1 MQHRGLEAVIDRGV
15 PMSLTELNARVR
27 ADLACLDYPA
37 KPWLTPREQDGKPVL
52 DVLII
57 GAGQGGLAT
66 AFGLMREKI
75 GNILVV
81 DQAPRGEE
89 GVWTT
94 FARMVTLRTPKH
106 VSGPDLGI
114 GSLTPRAWYEASFG
128 HARWEGLGKIPREV
142 WQHYLDWYREV
153 LHLPVR
159 NDTGIVDIEQSG
171 PYLAATTDK
180 GEVLLARK
188 IVLATGIAGSGA
200 WLIPDFIEKKLP
212 KDRYGHTSE
221 PIDFAALAGKR
232 VGVLGAGASAF
243 DNAATALEAGAAR
256 VQLCVRRRLLPR
268 VNPYRWMEQAG
279 FLGQFAELP
288 DLMRWRFMRHI
299 FTMNQPPPPDTVARC
314 AAFPQFSAHPGTPW
328 LDARMAGDA
337 IRITVPG
344 GELEFDFVIIG
355 AGFVIDASR
364 RPELAR
370 FAPAIATWGDRFA
383 APAGEEDPILG
394 SYPYLTPGFT
404 FTERTPGQAPALAN
418 LYNFTFGAMPS
429 MGLSGASISGL
440 KFGTRRLVNALC
452 RDFFLED
459 AEAHYRTLL
468 DYQEPELTADAWPD
482 HGLGEA
488 LAPLTQ

>member
-1 MQHRGLEAVIDRGV
+1 
-15 PMSLTELNARVR
+15 MSLTELEARLR

-37 KPWLTPREQDGKPVL
+37 KPWMPPRKLGDQPVL

-81 DQAPRGEE
+81 DQAPRGGE
-89 GVWTT
+89 GVWTS
-94 FARMVTLRTPKH
+94 FARMITLRTPKH

-114 GSLTPRAWYEASFG
+114 PSLTPRAWYEARFG
-128 HARWEGLGKIPREV
+128 AEAWAALGKIPREV
-142 WQHYLDWYREV
+142 WQDYLDWYRAV
-153 LHLPVR
+153 LALPVR
-159 NDTGIVDIEQSG
+159 NEIRIIDIAPEG
-171 PYLAATTDK
+171 DLLAATAANGTTF
-180 GEVLLARK
+180 LARR

-200 WLIPDFIEKKLP
+200 WLIPDFIERQLP
-212 KDRYGHTSE
+212 RARYGHTSDQ
-221 PIDFAALAGKR
+221 IDFQALAGKR

-279 FLGQFAELP
+279 FLGQFADLP

-328 LDARMAGDA
+328 LDARMEGEE
-337 IRITVPG
+337 IRILTPQ
-344 GELEFDFVIIG
+344 GEMAFDYVIIG
-355 AGFVIDASR
+355 AGFVMDAAR

-370 FAPAIATWGDRFA
+370 FAPAIANWGDRFT
-383 APAGEEDPILG
+383 PPPGEEDAVL
-394 SYPYLTPGFT
+394 STYPYLGRNFAFTGRGPEDVPGLG
-404 FTERTPGQAPALAN
+404 RIH
-418 LYNFTFGAMPS
+418 NFTFGATPS

-440 KFGTRRLVNALC
+440 KFGVRRLVDALT

-459 AEAHYRTLL
+459 ADLHYQSLL
-468 DYQEPELTADAWPD
+468 GYAEPELTPDAWPD
-482 HGLGEA
+482 GGLAADRFGPGA
-488 LAPLTQ
+488 SGRMTKT

>member
-1 MQHRGLEAVIDRGV
+1 
-15 PMSLTELNARVR
+15 MSLTDLDARVR

-37 KPWLTPREQDGKPVL
+37 KPWLVPQSLDGAPVL

-66 AFGLMREKI
+66 AFGLLREKI
-75 GNILVV
+75 NNILVV
-81 DQAPRGEE
+81 DQAPRGGE

-94 FARMVTLRTPKH
+94 FARMITLRTPKH

-114 GSLTPRAWYEASFG
+114 ASLTPRAWYEARFG
-128 HARWEGLGKIPREV
+128 AEAWDALGKIPRET
-142 WQHYLDWYREV
+142 WQDYLDWYREV
-153 LHLPVR
+153 LNLPVR
-159 NDTGIVDIEQSG
+159 NDTGIVGIAERGSL
-171 PYLAATTDK
+171 LAATTDR

-200 WLIPDFIEKKLP
+200 WLIPDFIENNLP
-212 KDRYGHTSE
+212 RDRYGHTSE
-221 PIDFAALAGKR
+221 AIDFTALAGKR
-232 VGVLGAGASAF
+232 IGVLGAGASAF

-279 FLGQFAELP
+279 FLSQFAELP

-314 AAFPQFSAHPGTPW
+314 AAFAQFSAHPGTPW
-328 LDARMAGDA
+328 LDARMEGDE
-337 IRITVPG
+337 IRIATPG
-344 GELEFDFVIIG
+344 GELAFDYVVIG
-355 AGFVIDASR
+355 AGFVMDASR
-364 RPELAR
+364 RPELAH
-370 FAPAIATWGDRFA
+370 FAPAIARWSDRFT
-383 APAGEEDPILG
+383 PPEGEEDTVLG
-394 SYPYLTPGFT
+394 SYPYLTRSFT
-404 FTERTPGQAPALAN
+404 FTERTPGTAPALAQ

-440 KFGTRRLVNALC
+440 KFGVRRLVNAIC

-459 AEAHYRTLL
+459 ADAHYLSLL
-468 DYQEPELTADAWPD
+468 RYQEQELTPEAWPD
-482 HGLGEA
+482 EGVGASLEPRA
-488 LAPLTQ
+488 AAD

>member
-1 MQHRGLEAVIDRGV
+1 
-15 PMSLTELNARVR
+15 MSLTELEARVR

-37 KPWLTPREQDGKPVL
+37 KPWLAPQSQDGAPVL

-66 AFGLMREKI
+66 AFGLLREKI
-75 GNILVV
+75 TNILIV
-81 DQAPRGEE
+81 DQAPRGGE

-114 GSLTPRAWYEASFG
+114 GSLTPRAWYEARFG
-128 HARWEGLGKIPREV
+128 AEAWESLGKIPRDV
-142 WQHYLDWYREV
+142 WQAYLDWYRDV
-153 LHLPVR
+153 LNLPVR
-159 NDTGIVDIEQSG
+159 NETGIVGIEEHG
-171 PYLAATTDK
+171 RLLAATTGS

-200 WLIPDFIEKKLP
+200 WLIPDFIEKNLP
-212 KDRYGHTSE
+212 RACYGHTSE
-221 PIDFAALAGKR
+221 PIDFAALTGKR
-232 VGVLGAGASAF
+232 IGVLGAGASAF

-288 DLMRWRFMRHI
+288 DLMRWRYMRHI

-328 LDARMAGDA
+328 LDARMEGEE

-344 GELEFDFVIIG
+344 GELAFDFVIIG
-355 AGFVIDASR
+355 AGFVMDPAR
-364 RPELAR
+364 RPELAH
-370 FAPAIATWGDRFA
+370 FAPAIARWADCFT
-383 APAGEEDPILG
+383 PPEGEEDPVLA
-394 SYPYLTPGFT
+394 SYPFLTRSFA
-404 FTERTPGQAPALAN
+404 FTERTPGAAPALAN

-440 KFGTRRLVNALC
+440 KFGTRRLVNAIC
-452 RDFFLED
+452 RDFFLEE
-459 AEAHYRTLL
+459 AESNYLSLL
-468 DYQEPELTADAWPD
+468 AYEEQELTADAWPD
-482 HGLGEA
+482 EGVGAA
-488 LAPLTQ
+488 LAPLAAAE

>member
-1 MQHRGLEAVIDRGV
+1 
-15 PMSLTELNARVR
+15 MSLTELNARVR

-37 KPWLTPREQDGKPVL
+37 KPWLQPQSLDGQPVL

-75 GNILVV
+75 TNILVV

-106 VSGPDLGI
+106 VSGPDLGV

-142 WQHYLDWYREV
+142 WQAYLDWYRQV
-153 LHLPVR
+153 LNLPVR
-159 NDTGIVDIEQSG
+159 NDTGIVGIAEQG
-171 PYLAATTDK
+171 PFLAATTDK
-180 GEVLLARK
+180 GELLLARK

-200 WLIPDFIEKKLP
+200 WLIPDFIENNLP
-212 KDRYGHTSE
+212 RARYGHTSE

-243 DNAATALEAGAAR
+243 DNAATALEAGAGR
-256 VQLCVRRRLLPR
+256 VQLCVRRRRLPR

-279 FLGQFAELP
+279 FLSQFAELP

-328 LDARMAGDA
+328 LDARMEGDE
-337 IRITVPG
+337 IRIAVPG
-344 GELEFDFVIIG
+344 GELAFDFVIIG

-364 RPELAR
+364 RPELAH
-370 FAPAIATWGDRFA
+370 FAPMIATWADHFA
-383 APAGEEDPILG
+383 PPEGEEDPVLA
-394 SYPYLTPGFT
+394 SYPYLTRSFA
-404 FTERTPGQAPALAN
+404 FTERTPGQVPALAH

-440 KFGTRRLVNALC
+440 KFGVRRLVNAIC

-459 AEAHYRTLL
+459 AEASYLSLL
-468 DYQEPELTADAWPD
+468 DYQEPELTPDSWPD
-482 HGLGEA
+482 GGVGPG
-488 LAPLTQ
+488 LAPLTAAD

>member
-1 MQHRGLEAVIDRGV
+1 MNLAELEAR
-15 PMSLTELNARVR
+15 LR

-37 KPWLTPREQDGKPVL
+37 KAWVPPASLDGKPVL

-66 AFGLMREKI
+66 AFGLLREKI
-75 GNILVV
+75 TNILVV
-81 DQAPRGEE
+81 DQAPRGGE

-114 GSLTPRAWYEASFG
+114 GSLTPRAWYEARFG
-128 HARWEGLGKIPREV
+128 TEAWAGLGKIPREI
-142 WQHYLDWYREV
+142 WQDYLDWYRQV
-153 LHLPVR
+153 LDLPVR
-159 NDTGIVDIEQSG
+159 NETAVIGIEERG
-171 PYLAATTDK
+171 RFLAATTDK

-200 WLIPDFIEKKLP
+200 WLIPDFIDRNLP
-212 KDRYGHTSE
+212 QARYGHTSD
-221 PIDFAALAGKR
+221 PIDFASLAGKR

-328 LDARMAGDA
+328 LDARMVGEE
-337 IRITVPG
+337 IRITTPG
-344 GELEFDFVIIG
+344 GELAFDYVVIG
-355 AGFVIDASR
+355 AGFVMDAAR
-364 RPELAR
+364 RPELAH
-370 FAPAIATWGDRFA
+370 FAPAIATWADRFTP
-383 APAGEEDPILG
+383 PAGEEDTVLG
-394 SYPYLTPGFT
+394 TYPYLARNFT
-404 FTERTPGQAPALAN
+404 FTEREPGRAPALAQ
-418 LYNFTFGAMPS
+418 LHNFTFGATPS

-440 KFGTRRLVNALC
+440 KFGVRRLVNAIC

-459 AEAHYRTLL
+459 AEAHYLSLL
-468 DYQEPELTADAWPD
+468 RYEEPELTAEAWPD
-482 HGLGEA
+482 HGLGAA
-488 LAPLTQ
+488 LEPLAAAD